1 MSPRFFPKV
10 SKFFDLF
17 EKQSN
22 IVKDAA
28 IILDSIFKNFT
39 GVPEKCEKIIQLE
52 IEGDDLSREISS
64 QLSLSFI
71 TPLDREDIHSI
82 NMGQEDVL
90 NAIKSVASRIGL
102 YRFGTV
108 KPSAVE
114 LVENLRE
121 IVEETEIMLHK
132 LGSKKATEEHS
143 KNIIAISNQSEMQLL
158 LALGEIYDSNP
169 GDSKEVLQVL
179 MWNQIYN
186 RIERALNKAGT
197 LANII
202 EGVSIKNA

>member
-22 IVKDAA
+22 MVKDAA
-28 IILDSIFKNFT
+28 IILDSIFKDFNNVT
-39 GVPEKCEKIIQLE
+39 EKCDKINILE
-52 IEGDDLSREISS
+52 TEGDDLSREISS

-82 NMGQEDVL
+82 NMGQEDLL
-90 NAIKSVASRIGL
+90 NAIKSIASRIGL
-102 YRFGTV
+102 YRFGPV
-108 KPSAVE
+108 KASAVE
-114 LVENLRE
+114 LIGNLRK

-132 LGSKKATEEHS
+132 LGSKKQTEEHS
-143 KNIIAISNQSEMQLL
+143 KNIIAITNQSEMQLL
-158 LALGEIYDSNP
+158 IALGEIYGSDP
-169 GDSKEVLQVL
+169 LDSKDVLQVL

>member
-1 MSPRFFPKV
+1 MSPSLFPKV
-10 SKFFDLF
+10 IKFFELF

-28 IILDSIFKNFT
+28 FILDSIFKDFRD
-39 GVPEKCEKIIQLE
+39 VPAKCEEINKLE
-52 IEGDDLSREISS
+52 IQGDELSREISS

-90 NAIKSVASRIGL
+90 NAIKSIASRISL
-102 YRFGTV
+102 YRFGTL
-108 KPSAVE
+108 KSSAVE
-114 LVENLRE
+114 LVGNLRK
-121 IVEETEIMLHK
+121 IVEETELMLHK
-132 LGSKKATEEHS
+132 LGSKKQTEEHC
-143 KNIIAISNQSEMQLL
+143 KKIITITNESEMQLL
-158 LALGEIYDSNP
+158 IALGEIYDSNP
-169 GDSKEVLQVL
+169 LDSKDVLQVL

>member
-1 MSPRFFPKV
+1 
-10 SKFFDLF
+10 
-17 EKQSN
+17 
-22 IVKDAA
+22 
-28 IILDSIFKNFT
+28 
-39 GVPEKCEKIIQLE
+39 
-52 IEGDDLSREISS
+52 
-64 QLSLSFI
+64 
-71 TPLDREDIHSI
+71 
-82 NMGQEDVL
+82 MGQEDVL

>member
-28 IILDSIFKNFT
+28 IVLDTIFKDFT
-39 GVPEKCEKIIQLE
+39 GVAEKCEKIIKLE
-52 IEGDDLSREISS
+52 IEGDELSREISS

-90 NAIKSVASRIGL
+90 NAIKSIASRIGL
-102 YRFGTV
+102 YRFGAV

-114 LVENLRE
+114 LVGNVRK

-132 LGSKKATEEHS
+132 LGSKKATEQHS
-143 KNIIAISNQSEMQLL
+143 KNIIAITNQSEMQLL
-158 LALGEIYDSNP
+158 MALAEIYDSNP
-169 GDSKEVLQVL
+169 LDSKEVLQVL

>member
-28 IILDSIFKNFT
+28 IILDSIFKDFT

-71 TPLDREDIHSI
+71 TTLDREDIHS
-82 NMGQEDVL
+82 MTWDR
-90 NAIKSVASRIGL
+90 K
-102 YRFGTV
+102 TC
-108 KPSAVE
+108 
-114 LVENLRE
+114 
-121 IVEETEIMLHK
+121 
-132 LGSKKATEEHS
+132 
-143 KNIIAISNQSEMQLL
+143 
-158 LALGEIYDSNP
+158 
-169 GDSKEVLQVL
+169 
-179 MWNQIYN
+179 
-186 RIERALNKAGT
+186 
-197 LANII
+197 
-202 EGVSIKNA
+202 

>member
-17 EKQSN
+17 ERQSN

-28 IILDSIFKNFT
+28 IVLDSIFKDFT
-39 GVPEKCEKIIQLE
+39 DVPHKCEKINSLE
-52 IEGDDLSREISS
+52 MEGDELSREISS

-82 NMGQEDVL
+82 NMGQEAVL
-90 NAIKSVASRIGL
+90 NAIRSVASRIGL
-102 YRFGTV
+102 YRFGEI
-108 KPSAVE
+108 KPSSVE
-114 LVENLRE
+114 LVENLRG
-121 IVEETEIMLHK
+121 IVEETQVMLHK
-132 LGSKKATEEHS
+132 LGSKKQTEEHS
-143 KNIIAISNQSEMQLL
+143 KNIIAIANQSEMQLL
-158 LALGEIYDSNP
+158 LALAEIYESNP
-169 GDSKEVLQVL
+169 LDSEQVLKVL

-186 RIERALNKAGT
+186 RIERSLNKAGT

-202 EGVSIKNA
+202 EGISIKNA